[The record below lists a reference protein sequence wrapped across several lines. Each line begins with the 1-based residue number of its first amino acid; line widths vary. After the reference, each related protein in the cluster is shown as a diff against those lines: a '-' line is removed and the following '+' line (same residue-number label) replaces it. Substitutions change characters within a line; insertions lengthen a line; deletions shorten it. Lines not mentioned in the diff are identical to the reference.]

1 MTEEAATKKWR
12 TSNNKTQ
19 YSIPGFIRNM
29 QERMAERR
37 ALKLSDRVFRI
48 GTYILLF
55 DLAFVFLFPFFYMI
69 VTSLKTNADLYNF
82 TVNWVPRTVKI
93 QNYVIAFRA
102 LDYIKYLKN
111 SLILTLLGTAGHILA
126 CSFIGYGF
134 ARYDFPGK
142 TLLFSIVILSLIVPV
157 QTIIIPQY
165 MIFCNLKWLN
175 TYLPMIV
182 PTFFGYGLKGG
193 LFIFIFR
200 QFYLGL
206 PKALEDAA
214 KIDGCGFFRT
224 YWNIVLPVAQSALL
238 VTLVLS
244 LVWHW
249 NDFYEPS
256 IYISKMMKT
265 PLPSRLN
272 ELVNLVNTPPSEEI
286 FDSLIELEAM
296 EEEMAINNAVL
307 MAGTFLVV
315 IPVMTA
321 FAFLQSK
328 FMQGIERTGL
338 VE

>member
-1 MTEEAATKKWR
+1 MTEGTTKKVKI
-12 TSNNKTQ
+12 SNNRTNFFTPKLVRRTQ
-19 YSIPGFIRNM
+19 DWISTKRTVRI
-29 QERMAERR
+29 
-37 ALKLSDRVFRI
+37 SDRIFRI

-69 VTSLKTNADLYNF
+69 ITSLKTNADLYNF
-82 TVNWVPRTVKI
+82 TVNWIPRTLRFE
-93 QNYVIAFRA
+93 NYVIAFRA
-102 LDYIKYLKN
+102 LEYPKYFKN
-111 SLILTLLGTAGHILA
+111 SFILTTLGTIGHLLA

-134 ARYDFPGK
+134 ARYNFPGK
-142 TLLFSIVILSLIVPV
+142 KLFFSIAILSIIVPV
-157 QTIIIPQY
+157 QTIIVPQY

-175 TYLPMIV
+175 TYLPMII
-182 PTFFGYGLKGG
+182 PTFFGYGLRGG

-206 PKALEDAA
+206 PRALEDAA
-214 KIDGCGFFRT
+214 KIDGCGFLRT
-224 YWNIVLPVAQSALL
+224 YWEIVLPVAQSALL
-238 VTLVLS
+238 VSLVLS

-256 IYISKMMKT
+256 IYLTKMSKL
-265 PLPSRLN
+265 PLPTRIN
-272 ELVNLVNTPPSEEI
+272 EIVDLVNAPPPEELYADLDI
-286 FDSLIELEAM
+286 GML

-315 IPVMTA
+315 IPIMTV
-321 FAFLQSK
+321 FGFLQRK